1 MKKTVKSRTSRRGAR
16 GPKTQSAKRP
26 GATPTRADMRRRTI
40 FVLGMHRSGTS
51 AVTRVISLLG
61 ADLPRNPM
69 EANPANAAGYFESND
84 LMIVHDQLLKS
95 AGSDW
100 QDWRAFNPDWYTSPA
115 APAFKE
121 RVLGVLRNDYSQSRL
136 FVIKDPRVCRF
147 FPFWREVIEEF
158 GVVPAVAIPVR
169 NPLEVMASLRQRDG
183 LPLAKAALL
192 WLRHVIDAERTSRDL
207 PRAFVAYDAL
217 LSDWQGVVASLGAGL
232 GVSWPR
238 RGAATDLEIEKFLA
252 TQLRHHVATPE
263 SLATKAEIVDWVKD
277 AYAALVQLSLTPEH
291 RASKARLDRVGA
303 EFDKA
308 SAAFGVALAE
318 SERDI
323 IQHEAES
330 AELRTH
336 AGALEQRVAAAA
348 KLTAELDSAGAAL
361 AAERQAAAEQ
371 AARLAAIERDRALAE
386 AGHAEAVE
394 EARRSR
400 AERDALKEVL
410 EHAQR
415 TLSSERQ
422 RAAEQ
427 ADQFA
432 ELARERERAEA
443 SRAAAVEDVRQLRTE
458 LGVQARIAA
467 EQSGMIGHLQA
478 TQARA
483 EQESAALG
491 RRIEELEQ
499 ALLQEAEARRTA
511 ASSVVELEA
520 EVARLAGENSGL
532 AAQLGERASASA
544 AKRAAAHQNEL
555 SEAMRRAAEMEA
567 SYHCANSELLAIKRT
582 PVWGLLAPV
591 RRISANTT
599 TRANRRLIARS
610 GLFDRDWYVTHYP
623 EIDASAS
630 DPVLDY
636 LQWGAAKRRDPSP
649 LFLGAWYLEQY
660 PDVRATG
667 MNPLVHFLRHGA
679 REGRN
684 PSPLFETEWYRA
696 RYPDVRASG
705 INPLVHY
712 VKHGGAE
719 GRDPGP
725 FFDTEWYLAEHP
737 DVKALGFNPLAH
749 YLEYGMAEGRRSNR
763 AGKGPP
769 SSHAGTP
776 TWHTDVA
783 CCVAASRRG

>member
-1 MKKTVKSRTSRRGAR
+1 
-16 GPKTQSAKRP
+16 
-26 GATPTRADMRRRTI
+26 
-40 FVLGMHRSGTS
+40 
-51 AVTRVISLLG
+51 
-61 ADLPRNPM
+61 
-69 EANPANAAGYFESND
+69 
-84 LMIVHDQLLKS
+84 
-95 AGSDW
+95 
-100 QDWRAFNPDWYTSPA
+100 
-115 APAFKE
+115 
-121 RVLGVLRNDYSQSRL
+121 
-136 FVIKDPRVCRF
+136 
-147 FPFWREVIEEF
+147 
-158 GVVPAVAIPVR
+158 
-169 NPLEVMASLRQRDG
+169 
-183 LPLAKAALL
+183 
-192 WLRHVIDAERTSRDL
+192 
-207 PRAFVAYDAL
+207 
-217 LSDWQGVVASLGAGL
+217 
-232 GVSWPR
+232 
-238 RGAATDLEIEKFLA
+238 
-252 TQLRHHVATPE
+252 
-263 SLATKAEIVDWVKD
+263 
-277 AYAALVQLSLTPEH
+277 
-291 RASKARLDRVGA
+291 
-303 EFDKA
+303 
-308 SAAFGVALAE
+308 
-318 SERDI
+318 
-323 IQHEAES
+323 
-330 AELRTH
+330 
-336 AGALEQRVAAAA
+336 
-348 KLTAELDSAGAAL
+348 
-361 AAERQAAAEQ
+361 
-371 AARLAAIERDRALAE
+371 
-386 AGHAEAVE
+386 
-394 EARRSR
+394 
-400 AERDALKEVL
+400 
-410 EHAQR
+410 
-415 TLSSERQ
+415 
-422 RAAEQ
+422 
-427 ADQFA
+427 
-432 ELARERERAEA
+432 
-443 SRAAAVEDVRQLRTE
+443 
-458 LGVQARIAA
+458 
-467 EQSGMIGHLQA
+467 MIGHLQA